1 MLPKKR
7 GENNGVN
14 KTDVKLWIDIGE
26 IWELNKPSKE
36 QKIFDVGPGGSEIK
50 EVGPDE
56 VDGELFRR

>member
-1 MLPKKR
+1 M
-7 GENNGVN
+7 
-14 KTDVKLWIDIGE
+14 GE